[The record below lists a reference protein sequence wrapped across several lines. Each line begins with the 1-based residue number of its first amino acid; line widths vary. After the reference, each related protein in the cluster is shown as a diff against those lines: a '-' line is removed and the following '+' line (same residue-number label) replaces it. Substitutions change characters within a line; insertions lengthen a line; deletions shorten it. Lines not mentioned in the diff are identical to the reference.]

1 MRTAFIR
8 TAICAVVCALAG
20 CNYNHIQGALEF
32 DITGIPES
40 AVSVSV
46 VVTDSSTALTER
58 DPSFGN
64 GVYASAPLVVTFPT
78 IASGAYTVQVE
89 ADDIDHTPV
98 AVANVSG
105 SFTPVTAGE
114 ALPVLGITLSA
125 TGLQGTYGTP
135 CILSGTGTNTCS
147 GTLICKQYTA
157 TDQGICTHAC
167 QGTTTVCEQIPTGVS
182 CGAFEGVAVNTYCQW
197 ECSADGGSCPP
208 NTVCGA
214 AVAASGG
221 KRYCQ
226 GSL

>member
-1 MRTAFIR
+1 VAS
-8 TAICAVVCALAG
+8 LAG

-32 DITGIPES
+32 DITGIPDS
-40 AVSVSV
+40 AVGLSI
-46 VVTDSSTALTER
+46 VVTDSSTATTER
-58 DPSFGN
+58 DPSFGG
-64 GVYASAPLVVTFPT
+64 GVYSSTPLVVTFPT
-78 IASGAYTVQVE
+78 IATGAYSVQVQ
-89 ADDIDHTPV
+89 AVDIDQTPL
-98 AVANVSG
+98 ANANVTG
-105 SFTPVTAGE
+105 TFTPATADE
-114 ALPVLGITLSA
+114 PIPSLAIALSA

-135 CILSGTGTNTCS
+135 CILTGTGTNSCS
-147 GTLICKQYTA
+147 GTLICKQYTS

-167 QGTTTVCEQIPTGVS
+167 QGTTTPCEQVPTGVS